1 MAGAGNPN
9 ETQEAGFTLVEILT
23 TLLIMTVVTAI
34 AATVMTSVIPTVH
47 ADSSLEL
54 VEAELRQAREAAMDQ
69 RRTFVVTFN
78 GTNEITVQRI
88 ELTGSLTFIADYF
101 LGEGVTYTLIPT
113 APDTPD
119 SFGNSMAVNFS
130 GTNSFE
136 FLGDGTAVN
145 ASGQLVNGTVFMA
158 ISANPITAR
167 AVTVMG
173 ATGRIKGYTYNGTEW
188 N

>member
-1 MAGAGNPN
+1 MARTGQLPGIR
-9 ETQEAGFTLVEILT
+9 EAGFTLVEILM

-34 AATVMTSVIPTVH
+34 AATIMTNVIPTVH

-54 VEAELRQAREAAMDQ
+54 VEAELRQAREGAMDQ
-69 RRTFVVTFN
+69 RRTFVVTFK

-88 ELTGSLTFIADYF
+88 ELSGSLTPIADYF
-101 LGEGVTYTLIPT
+101 LGEDVTYTLIPT

-119 SFGNSMAVNFS
+119 GFGNTLAVNFS
-130 GTNSFE
+130 GSNSFE

-158 ISANPITAR
+158 ISGNPITAR

-173 ATGRIKGYTYNGTEW
+173 ATGRIKGYSYNGSTW